1 MEEVLYTSD
10 MPQDNESE
18 KTPSPPYISLLT
30 FTNFLIWLE
39 TEGVPLQFDGSFW
52 RRKYSGS
59 TGFQLMSGLRFLG
72 LLKGDKPQPIL
83 EDLVESKGDD
93 RKAKLADVIKKSYT
107 KVDFDALPRGTPKML
122 TDWFR
127 DYRLEGDTLR
137 KAESF
142 FINACKFVDIPLSPS
157 LRKKARNKP
166 TKSTAVTQRGKTQR
180 KKTSTLSQE
189 EKEAVRK
196 DSIDE
201 EGQVSRIELT
211 SGGTVKLTVN
221 VDLFRLSRDDRDF
234 VLKLVDI
241 VKGYGNKEESAQED
255 IPL

>member
-1 MEEVLYTSD
+1 MEELLETNNV
-10 MPQDNESE
+10 PQQQEAGR
-18 KTPSPPYISLLT
+18 TPSPPYISFLT

-83 EDLVESKGDD
+83 EELVEAKGDE
-93 RKAKLADVIKKSYT
+93 RKVKLADVIRRSYT
-107 KVDFDALPRGTPKML
+107 RVNFDSLARGTPKML

-127 DYRLEGDTLR
+127 DYGLEGDTLR
-137 KAESF
+137 KVESF

-166 TKSTAVTQRGKTQR
+166 AKSATGATKERKR
-180 KKTSTLSQE
+180 KKGEAIPRQE
-189 EKEAVRK
+189 DKGTKHKGSA
-196 DSIDE
+196 DE
-201 EGQVSRIELT
+201 GTQVSKVTLT
-211 SGGTVKLTVN
+211 SGGDVVLAIN
-221 VDLFRLSRDDRDF
+221 VDLFQLSREDREF
-234 VLKLVDI
+234 VLRLVDLI
-241 VKGYGNKEESAQED
+241 KEYGRSETD
-255 IPL
+255 